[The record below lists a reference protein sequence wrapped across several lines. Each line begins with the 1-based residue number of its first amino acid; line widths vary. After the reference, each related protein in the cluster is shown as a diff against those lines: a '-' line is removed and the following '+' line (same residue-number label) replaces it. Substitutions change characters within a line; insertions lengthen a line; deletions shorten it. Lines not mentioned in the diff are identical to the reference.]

1 MTKDLMRIFSVTLI
15 LFLLIY
21 FRIYYI
27 TPPFLVKNEIQTF
40 LDKEY
45 NKKFKIVKVEEEYSP
60 DFFHQPTGYSLVLKG
75 SDGLEFN
82 NVYVQNNKAQG
93 KWITYMG
100 TDIQQEYENAKVKS
114 GLRK

>member
-1 MTKDLMRIFSVTLI
+1 MTKALKRLLAVMLI

-21 FRIYYI
+21 FGIYYI
-27 TPPFLVKNEIQTF
+27 TPPFLVKNEIQNF

-45 NKKFKIVKVEEEYSP
+45 NKKFKVVKVETEYSP
-60 DFFHQPTGYSLVLKG
+60 DLFHQPTGYSLVLKD
-75 SDGLEFN
+75 SDGLEFD

-100 TDIQQEYENAKVKS
+100 TDIQQGYENAKAKS
-114 GLRK
+114 GLPK